1 MAMRFSR
8 PELIVIGLALA
19 LTVVVWVL
27 ANSYPGYDTYYHLV
41 WGRELLAGQI
51 PSIDA
56 YQAPTAHPLY
66 LALATALAAV
76 VGDDSA
82 QLMVLLGA
90 LSLIICAWSIWRI
103 GRVVFGPWP
112 GIVAALLVAS
122 NLTLMLY
129 AARGFADMPF
139 LALVFVAA
147 ALEAERKRRGLS
159 VLVLLAAAGLLRPEA
174 WLLAGV
180 YWLWCCWPKDQANG
194 RRSFH
199 PGLLALVLVSP
210 LLWCLYVWWNVGEP
224 LYALTATS
232 SLAAELGRERGISK
246 VPATFVD
253 ALIAVLRT
261 PQLLLVAA
269 GIVIEIIRRRAK
281 SLYLPLALIT
291 IGIVTYICVGIFG
304 LSLLPRYL
312 TIPSITLLLFAGYA
326 LAGWVELAR
335 ASALRRGWALAA
347 LIVVVVGAGLTVQ
360 RADSF
365 RRAEVEIRYIA
376 AVHDDLEATLA
387 DPTVVAA
394 LRCGPLSLPA
404 FGLIPESLWI
414 RNSAAGSVVARSD
427 VSPKNG
433 VALVF
438 IDPKT
443 HRRYGRADGVP
454 IDTDFAPKGF
464 KLIATHGRIS
474 AWASCR

>member
-1 MAMRFSR
+1 
-8 PELIVIGLALA
+8 VIGLALA

>member
-1 MAMRFSR
+1 MTFSR
-8 PELIVIGLALA
+8 RELIVIGLALT
-19 LTVVVWVL
+19 LTVVAWVL

-41 WGRELLAGQI
+41 WGRELLAGQV

-56 YQAPTAHPLY
+56 YQAPTLHPLY
-66 LALATALAAV
+66 LAVAAALGAL

-90 LSLIICAWSIWRI
+90 LSLTICAWSIWRI

-147 ALEAERKRRGLS
+147 ALEAERKRRGVS
-159 VLVLLAAAGLLRPEA
+159 VLLLLATAGLLRPEA

-180 YWLWCCWPKDQANG
+180 YWLWCCWPKDPTSG

-199 PGLLALVLVSP
+199 PGLLALVLAAP
-210 LLWCLYVWWNVGEP
+210 LLWCLYDWWNIGEP

-232 SLAAELGRERGISK
+232 SLAAELGRERGIAK
-246 VPATFVD
+246 VPSTFID
-253 ALIAVLRT
+253 ALIGVLRT

-269 GIVIEIIRRRAK
+269 GIVIEIFRRRAQ
-281 SLYLPLALIT
+281 SLYLPLGLIT
-291 IGIVTYICVGIFG
+291 VGIVTYICVGIFG

-326 LAGWVELAR
+326 LAGSVELDR
-335 ASALRRGWALAA
+335 ASTLRRGWALVA
-347 LIVVVVGAGLTVQ
+347 LLTVIVGVALTVQ

-365 RRAEVEIRYIA
+365 RRAELEIRYIA

-387 DPTVVAA
+387 DPKVVAA

-454 IDTDFAPKGF
+454 IDTDFAPSGF
-464 KLIATHGRIS
+464 KLIAKHGRIS

>member
-1 MAMRFSR
+1 MRISR
-8 PELIVIGLALA
+8 RELVLLLVAVA
-19 LTVVVWVL
+19 LTTIGWAL
-27 ANSYPGYDTYYHLV
+27 ANSYPGYDAYYHLV
-41 WGRELLAGQI
+41 WGRELFAGQI

-66 LALATALAAV
+66 LLLAALLGAV
-76 VGDDSA
+76 FGDDGA
-82 QLMVLLGA
+82 QLMVLIAA
-90 LSLIICAWSIWRI
+90 LSLVACSWAMWRI
-103 GRVVFGPWP
+103 GRVVFGTWP
-112 GIVAALLVAS
+112 GIVAALLTAT
-122 NLTLMLY
+122 NLTLVLY
-129 AARGFADMPF
+129 AARAFADMPF

-147 ALEAERKRRGLS
+147 AFEAERKRRG
-159 VLVLLAAAGLLRPEA
+159 VVVMALLAAAGLLRPEA

-180 YWLWCCWPKDQANG
+180 YWLWCCWPKDPESG
-194 RRSFH
+194 RRSPH
-199 PGLLALVLVSP
+199 LGLLVLVVVSP
-210 LLWCLYVWWNVGEP
+210 LLWSLYDWWEVGEP

-232 SLAAELGRERGISK
+232 SLAAELGRDRGIAK
-246 VPATFVD
+246 VPSTFVD
-253 ALIAVLRT
+253 ALIGVLRT
-261 PQLLLVAA
+261 PQLLLIAI
-269 GIVIEIIRRRAK
+269 GIAIEIFRRRAK
-281 SLYLPLALIT
+281 SFYLPLGLIA
-291 IGIVTYICVGIFG
+291 IGIITFVCVGIFG

-326 LAGWVELAR
+326 LAGWVELEPR
-335 ASALRRGWALAA
+335 STLRRGWALAA
-347 LIVVVVGAGLTVQ
+347 LVVVLAGAGLTIQ

-365 RRAEVEIRYIA
+365 NRAAVEIEYIA

-387 DPTVVAA
+387 DPKVVSA

-414 RNSAAGSVVARSD
+414 RNSAAGSVVARAD
-427 VSPKNG
+427 VSPTRG

-454 IDTDFAPKGF
+454 IDTDFAPRGF
-464 KLIATHGRIS
+464 KLIAKHGRIS